1 MRNITS
7 ANYVDAAVNTESC
20 DYEAIIKRMTDR
32 CVIRLDH
39 AGKGLCTEAGE
50 FQDMLKKHIF
60 YGKPLDFV
68 NLMEEV
74 GDILWYVALAVDV
87 LRKLKVVESFDEVL
101 TLNIEKLAKRYPEK
115 FKEWDALNRNLEEER
130 AILEKKESE

>member
-1 MRNITS
+1 MRKITS
-7 ANYVDAAVNTESC
+7 ENYVEAAVNTESC
-20 DYEAIIKRMTDR
+20 DYDAISKRM
-32 CVIRLDH
+32 VQPIIIRLDH

-68 NLMEEV
+68 NLMEEI
-74 GDILWYVALAVDV
+74 GDVMWYVALAVDV
-87 LRKLKVVESFDEVL
+87 LKKLGVVESFDEVL

-115 FKEWDALNRNLEEER
+115 FKEWDALNRNLEGER
-130 AILEKKESE
+130 AILEKKEE